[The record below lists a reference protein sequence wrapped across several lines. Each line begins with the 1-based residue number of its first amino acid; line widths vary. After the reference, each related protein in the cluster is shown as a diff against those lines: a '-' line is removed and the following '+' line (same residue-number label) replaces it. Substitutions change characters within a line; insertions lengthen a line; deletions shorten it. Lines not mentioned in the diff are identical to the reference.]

1 MNGILSLA
9 NESQE
14 RYLNLLLASCGSEGR
29 VTYMVDIRLPEHISI
44 GDRGYVNGGLLA
56 ASKHARILIGKDC
69 MISYNV
75 HMRTDMHRYDRI
87 SIPMN
92 KQGVSEADIVIG
104 DDVWIGYGAQI
115 MMGVTVGSHSII
127 GAGAIVT
134 HDIPEYSVAV
144 GVPARVIKDRR
155 KTANQ

>member
-1 MNGILSLA
+1 MVAVSIILPVYNG
-9 NESQE
+9 
-14 RYLNLLLASCGSEGR
+14 
-29 VTYMVDIRLPEHISI
+29 
-44 GDRGYVNGGLLA
+44 
-56 ASKHARILIGKDC
+56 

-75 HMRTDMHRYDRI
+75 HMRTDMHRYGRI

-127 GAGAIVT
+127 GTGAIVT